1 MTEWKTLN
9 LSMIANQVQEEY
21 SNFILEQ
28 ANDHCV
34 RIAVFT
40 GDYQWHYHP
49 DSDEIFM
56 VLEGELLMDL
66 PDGITLAIGPGE
78 VFKVPAGVMH
88 RTRAQVRTVNLCFE
102 REEAATIFAEPTQ
115 EKV

>member
-1 MTEWKTLN
+1 MTEWKK
-9 LSMIANQVQEEY
+9 LSLPEIAGQVQGEY
-21 SNFILEQ
+21 SNFVLEQ

-40 GDYQWHYHP
+40 GEYQWHYHP

-66 PDGITLAIGPGE
+66 PDHVTLSIGPGE
-78 VFKVPAGVMH
+78 VFKVPAGVVH
-88 RTRAQVRTVNLCFE
+88 RTRAEVRTVNLCFE
-102 REEAATIFAEPTQ
+102 REEAATVFTEMKQ
-115 EKV
+115 ENV